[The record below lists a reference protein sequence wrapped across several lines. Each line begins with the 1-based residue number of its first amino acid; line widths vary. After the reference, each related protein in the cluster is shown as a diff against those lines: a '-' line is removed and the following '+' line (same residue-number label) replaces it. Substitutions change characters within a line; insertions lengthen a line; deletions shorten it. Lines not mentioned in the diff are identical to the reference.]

1 MSTVSMD
8 SSASTAGEDEV
19 RTLFVSGLPMDAT
32 PRELYLLF
40 RAYQGYEGSLLK
52 LTSKPGKSSSPV
64 GFVTFESRAGAESA
78 KQALSGVRFDP
89 DQPQTIRLEFAKSN
103 TKVTKPKQT
112 SPQPANLP
120 VMGPHP
126 GQLTPRDPYDLSTAV
141 FLPHAAEA
149 WAHHP
154 LAAAYA
160 DLTPATPAMHH
171 PVFAAHPALHAQ
183 IPADG
188 ARVTYVL
195 PHHAHSAVA
204 HPHHPHPHT
213 SLPQP
218 TMPMNMAN
226 AATMAAIAGSAPC
239 STLFIANLGT
249 GANAEQELR
258 DLCSSLPGF
267 TRLRVHNKG
276 GAPCCFVEFQNI
288 PCATQALTHLQG
300 VLLPSS
306 DRGGLR
312 VEFAKANMGEKT
324 IEWSAG
330 GLIYSPS
337 PAHHQIGVTPI
348 NRTAASPIFQF

>member
-1 MSTVSMD
+1 
-8 SSASTAGEDEV
+8 
-19 RTLFVSGLPMDAT
+19 MDAT

-64 GFVTFESRAGAESA
+64 GFVTFDSRAGAESA

-120 VMGPHP
+120 MMGPHP
-126 GQLTPRDPYDLSTAV
+126 AQLTPRDPYDLSTAV

-154 LAAAYA
+154 NHKHAEFINYQGLAAAYA
-160 DLTPATPAMHH
+160 DLTPATPVHHH

-183 IPADG
+183 VPADG

-204 HPHHPHPHT
+204 HAPHPHPATT
-213 SLPQP
+213 SLPQQ
-218 TMPMNMAN
+218 TLPMNMAN

-288 PCATQALTHLQG
+288 SCATQALTHLQG

-324 IEWSAG
+324 LEWSAG

-337 PAHHQIGVTPI
+337 PAAHHPHQIGVTPI